1 MRSSCQFKSLN
12 LSLLSDTMKTFA
24 RFILFRILGWKMDTN
39 FPTHLKKYVVIAA
52 PHTSWVDFPI
62 AILARMS
69 SGIMINYIGKD
80 SLFKGPFG
88 FFFRALGGTPVDR
101 TKNNKLVD
109 AIVELFNS
117 KDEFRLGLSPE
128 ATRKKVDTWKTGF
141 YFIAKGAKVP
151 VVMATLDFG
160 NKQIKISEPYYTTEN
175 MEKDFEVFRGFYRD
189 VKGKNP
195 ELS

>member
-1 MRSSCQFKSLN
+1 
-12 LSLLSDTMKTFA
+12 MKTFA

-109 AIVELFNS
+109 AIIELFNS

-128 ATRKKVDTWKTGF
+128 GTRKKVDIWKTGF